1 MDVNAAK
8 LALARR
14 FGAIPIDAR
23 ASDPVQAIREATAGR
38 GVDAALELIGLARTM
53 EQAVEVLAPQGRAAL
68 AGLTRERISIAP
80 YRDILNREAEI
91 IGVSDHLATEI
102 PELMRFVLAG
112 ALDLSSAVSRTVP
125 LEAAAINR
133 VLDDLEAFR
142 DDLRSVILP

>member
-1 MDVNAAK
+1 M
-8 LALARR
+8 
-14 FGAIPIDAR
+14 
-23 ASDPVQAIREATAGR
+23 QAIREATAGR
-38 GVDAALELIGLARTM
+38 GVDAALELIGLPRTM

-102 PELMRFVLAG
+102 PELMRYVLAG

-142 DDLRSVILP
+142 DDVRSVILP